1 MFCNTVTTNDKYP
14 FGDWEYSSHP
24 IQLQWSWRPKTFAY
38 SCFFFVLFFCYFSNL
53 HQILNLLK
61 KKIIVIATF
70 LRNVQALKD
79 LVRPHSKKP
88 YFRTPF
94 YSQHVK
100 VSHTLVKSEW
110 ELFHHIFSSLWENWL
125 EKFLPLWYVKS

>member
-1 MFCNTVTTNDKYP
+1 MTSILLEIESIRRTRFNCNDLEDQKLLHILV
-14 FGDWEYSSHP
+14 
-24 IQLQWSWRPKTFAY
+24 
-38 SCFFFVLFFCYFSNL
+38 FFLFFFCYFSNL

-94 YSQHVK
+94 DSQHVK
-100 VSHTLVKSEW
+100 VSHTLVKSE
-110 ELFHHIFSSLWENWL
+110 
-125 EKFLPLWYVKS
+125 